1 MTGGSTHGSFSTVLK
16 SSGAWH
22 RGHFYSEIW
31 RTSLISIIIPV
42 YKEVEN
48 IFHVSHKI
56 NEVLDNAR
64 IEYEII
70 FVDDNSCDGTS
81 QLCQKLSKQL
91 PVKLI
96 IRKQDKSLSYSV
108 IEGLGHA
115 QGDILVVMD
124 ADLSHP
130 PSAILEMKNLLES
143 KKADLVVGSR
153 YVKGGSIDKEWS
165 LCRHLNSYIATV
177 LALPLAKIKDP
188 MSGFFAL
195 RCNDLPDI
203 KILSPI
209 GYKICLEIIVK
220 GKFKRIKEV
229 PIHFSDRKFGESK
242 LRFEEQLFYL
252 VHVFCLY
259 QFLYPKI
266 IKFVLFT
273 AAGFTG
279 FLVVKIFV

>member
-1 MTGGSTHGSFSTVLK
+1 M
-16 SSGAWH
+16 
-22 RGHFYSEIW
+22 
-31 RTSLISIIIPV
+31 ISIIIPV

-48 IFHVSHKI
+48 IFHVSRKI
-56 NEVLDNAR
+56 HEVLGNAR

-108 IEGLGHA
+108 IEGLAHA

-143 KKADLVVGSR
+143 KKADFVVGSR
-153 YVKGGSIDKEWS
+153 YVKGGSIDKRWS
-165 LCRHLNSYIATV
+165 LFRYVNSYMATV

-195 RCNDLPDI
+195 RCNDLPDME
-203 KILSPI
+203 ILSPI

-220 GKFKRIKEV
+220 GKFKKIKEV

-242 LRFEEQLFYL
+242 LGFEEQLSYL

-259 QFLYPKI
+259 QFLYPKTT
-266 IKFVLFT
+266 KFILFT
-273 AAGFTG
+273 AVGFSG
-279 FLVVKIFV
+279 FLVVKIFF